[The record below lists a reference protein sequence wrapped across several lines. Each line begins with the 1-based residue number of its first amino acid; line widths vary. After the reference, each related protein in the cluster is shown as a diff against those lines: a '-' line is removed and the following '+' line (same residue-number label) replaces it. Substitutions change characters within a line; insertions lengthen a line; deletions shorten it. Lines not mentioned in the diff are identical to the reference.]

1 MNFHKIYL
9 GFHFDVSM
17 CLVQCVSKCSC
28 LPLPIDSQF
37 SQLSL
42 LRMCACNFVPEFSWW
57 QMVVFYVG
65 KVFREMFFTCYK
77 SDQGFNFLIQKNAV
91 RGVLNDDCSM
101 NCYYRDHFIYIINFS
116 GDAYF
121 SLDPFSFFGRFFSV
135 SSVGS
140 FQFLR

>member
-1 MNFHKIYL
+1 
-9 GFHFDVSM
+9 
-17 CLVQCVSKCSC
+17 
-28 LPLPIDSQF
+28 
-37 SQLSL
+37 
-42 LRMCACNFVPEFSWW
+42 
-57 QMVVFYVG
+57 MVVFYVG

-135 SSVGS
+135 SSVVSISLLFACSPAITAELSPIS
-140 FQFLR
+140 FSFSFSFTCICTSFIYSRTRFFLNSFYSLNLSCRIIL